1 MNRFTTD
8 IKNNTN
14 KNKQKKDIDIA
25 IAVLSAGVGQRIK
38 SYEPRSMIKIND
50 KSLIDI
56 QISVFKECFLSPEI
70 IGVFGYDFQKIC
82 KKLSNKIR
90 MVENEIYETTN
101 TAESMRLAFNSTLK
115 PSFMFLHGDLI
126 FNNETLLDLDYS
138 KSFVITDTKGM
149 LEDKEA
155 GLTIVNN
162 KATIF
167 SYGLK
172 SKWCQIAHFT
182 GKELKIARQIF
193 NKFELADKKMLS
205 FEVLNKMISMG
216 ASFNCYE
223 PKKMK
228 IIEIDKIGNYVNE
241 NINLQ

>member
-8 IKNNTN
+8 IKQNTN
-14 KNKQKKDIDIA
+14 KNKQKKNIEIA

-38 SYEPRSMIKIND
+38 SHEPRSMIKIND
-50 KSLIDI
+50 TSLIDI
-56 QISVFKECFLSPEI
+56 QISILGECFLKPEI

-82 KKLSNKIR
+82 RKLSGKIR
-90 MVENEIYETTN
+90 IIENQIHETTN

-115 PSFMFLHGDLI
+115 SSFMFLHGDLI
-126 FNNETLLDLDYS
+126 FNKETLQDLDYS
-138 KSFVITDTKGM
+138 KSFVVIDTKGRM
-149 LEDKEA
+149 EDKEA

-172 SKWCQIAHFT
+172 SKWCQIAHIT
-182 GKELKIARQIF
+182 GKELKIAKQIF

-205 FEVLNKMISMG
+205 FEVLNRMISMG

-223 PKKMK
+223 PQKMK
-228 IIEIDKIGNYVNE
+228 IIEIDKIGNYANE
-241 NINLQ
+241 NFNI